1 MRHIIDS
8 LLKEKDELNQ
18 RLIRANN
25 DKLAIKPVIS
35 EDSVKQEDDY
45 RMDKD
50 VHLWGCGILT
60 SMASLD
66 KFLPS

>member
-1 MRHIIDS
+1 
-8 LLKEKDELNQ
+8 LKEKDELNQ

-25 DKLAIKPVIS
+25 DKLAIKPVVS
-35 EDSVKQEDDY
+35 DDSVKQEDDY
-45 RMDKD
+45 HMDKD
-50 VHLWGCGILT
+50 VHLWSCGILT